1 MTHWITYSEP
11 SASRLAALLATMG
24 HKAVCE
30 PVTRI
35 NTLMLP
41 DAMPNERPDLIIAL
55 SQHAVSAYV
64 ANYSKPAHGG
74 AVALAIGPATAAGLI
89 EHGSL
94 TVRVAD
100 PANSEGLLAMPDIG
114 ALRPEQT
121 VWLLTGEGGR
131 DLVEQSLSGRCKLIR
146 YNLYRREGR
155 LPALAPQVSFKAIWV
170 GSIHG
175 LQQVDAGVE
184 ALKIDRQKTMLVA
197 SSERI
202 AIYAHDL
209 GWTNPSVCEA
219 FDLQTTQTIC
229 ARIDDGG

>member
-1 MTHWITYSEP
+1 M
-11 SASRLAALLATMG
+11 
-24 HKAVCE
+24 
-30 PVTRI
+30 
-35 NTLMLP
+35 
-41 DAMPNERPDLIIAL
+41 
-55 SQHAVSAYV
+55 
-64 ANYSKPAHGG
+64 
-74 AVALAIGPATAAGLI
+74 ALAIGPATAAGLI
-89 EHGSL
+89 QHGSL
-94 TVRVAD
+94 SVRVAD
-100 PANSEGLLAMPDIG
+100 PANSEGLLAMPEIR

-155 LPALAPQVSFKAIWV
+155 LPALAPQVSLKAIWV

-202 AIYAHDL
+202 AIYAHGL

>member
-155 LPALAPQVSFKAIWV
+155 LPVLAPQVSFKAIWV

-202 AIYAHDL
+202 AIYAHGL